1 VPTYTYVCDQCQTH
15 FEAFAS
21 IQKKTAGWQPTCP
34 QCGSAQTRQTF
45 ESVAVQVGGAHTHT
59 HNASGSCCSA
69 RRG

>member
-21 IQKKTAGWQPTCP
+21 IQKKTAGWQPTCL
-34 QCGSAQTRQTF
+34 QCGSAQTF
-45 ESVAVQVGGAHTHT
+45 ESVAVQVGGAHTH
-59 HNASGSCCSA
+59 NASGSCCSA